1 MRRRCST
8 SGGPLPSEQELAAH
22 VTRTG
27 TGLMYAEHADVV
39 VLAHNPSAPRI
50 PAWAGALVVAGPEG
64 LTPGVMAESLGA
76 ANTTLSFHLKELTR
90 SGLVT
95 QERASRNLVYRAA
108 YERMNG
114 LLGFLTQNCCAGAAC
129 EVADMSCKSC

>member
-1 MRRRCST
+1 MDE
-8 SGGPLPSEQELAAH
+8 SEVVEALAA
-22 VTRTG
+22 
-27 TGLMYAEHADVV
+27 
-39 VLAHNPSAPRI
+39 LAHPLRLRI
-50 PAWAGALVVAGPEG
+50 FRALVVAGPEG

-129 EVADMSCKSC
+129 ERSEEHTSELQSHLNLVCRLLLEKKKIT